1 MIRCENLLIE
11 RPANLWLSLGQF
23 APAFTRNYLLRA
35 PFFRPPAATPE
46 HGWRLPGTVS
56 RRRSRFI
63 ADALISAYLRSLVDG
78 WLDSGRQRDG
88 SEWPTRRNIHQARE
102 AWQAVSE
109 FLEQCP
115 PQLMLSADSGVDFVI
130 AAPDWRR
137 PWAEDFFQAQQ
148 IEARRLLVGV
158 LASEWRDG
166 FCKCRYPR
174 CGRYFVR
181 PKLRPQYRHGTFCSA
196 AHRQQASAEA
206 LTKRRRREATRYLIE
221 ATARWL
227 CQQNV
232 SEWQANLRLKNR
244 LLALLAKEVHRKP
257 NLRPGRQPVQMNWI
271 TRNSLA
277 IEKRRLGL
285 LGPAKMAAAM
295 SFNKHRDSLNPFACA
310 VSAWLTVG
318 FEPLIGWSSATRPRF
333 KDIYPPAPDPCWF
346 KIKIEPIEST
356 RYQGVTRPALHTPAP
371 LMGWRCFRV

>member
-1 MIRCENLLIE
+1 MKM
-11 RPANLWLSLGQF
+11 LSLVPADEVIRVLNLIPPKPASYVRFVEDYWRASYPEASSDAIAQF
-23 APAFTRNYLLRA
+23 AAILGEWQAAEAHSRSPAFTRNYLLRA

-63 ADALISAYLRSLVDG
+63 ADALISAHLRSLVDG
-78 WLDSGRQRDG
+78 WLDTGRQREG

-115 PQLMLSADSGVDFVI
+115 PQLMLSADSGVEFVI

-148 IEARRLLVGV
+148 IEARRLLVGI

-166 FCKCRYPR
+166 LCKCRYPP

-181 PKLRPQYRHGTFCSA
+181 PKLRQQYRHGTFCSA

-206 LTKRRRREATRYLIE
+206 LTKRRRYEATRYLIE

-232 SEWQANLRLKNR
+232 SEWQANIQLKNR
-244 LLALLAKEVHRKP
+244 LLALLAKEVRRKP
-257 NLRPGRQPVQMNWI
+257 NLRPGRQPVEMNWI
-271 TRNSLA
+271 TRNRLA
-277 IEKRRLGL
+277 IEKRRLEL
-285 LGPAKMAAAM
+285 LGALKEP
-295 SFNKHRDSLNPFACA
+295 SL
-310 VSAWLTVG
+310 
-318 FEPLIGWSSATRPRF
+318 IQ
-333 KDIYPPAPDPCWF
+333 K
-346 KIKIEPIEST
+346 
-356 RYQGVTRPALHTPAP
+356 
-371 LMGWRCFRV
+371 